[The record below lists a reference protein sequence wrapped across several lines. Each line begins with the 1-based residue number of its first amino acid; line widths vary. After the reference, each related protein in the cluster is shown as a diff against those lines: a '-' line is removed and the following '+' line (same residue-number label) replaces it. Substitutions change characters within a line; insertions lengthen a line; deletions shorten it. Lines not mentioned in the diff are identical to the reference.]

1 MQEKNFLQ
9 RNWGWLAIVVV
20 LVLLVGW
27 GVSKYNNF
35 IVLGQDID
43 GQWAQ
48 VENQFQRRLDLIPN
62 VIATVKG
69 AAKQDLDAIRL
80 VTEARTKYSGAV
92 TPDQKAQAAS
102 QVEGAL
108 GRLLVIAENYPQL
121 QSEQTYRDLLVT
133 LEGTENRI
141 AVERGKY
148 NDKIKTFN
156 SYVMQFPTNFVANIF
171 GVKQRAYFEAPT
183 GANVAPTVNFTN

>member
-1 MQEKNFLQ
+1 MEPQKNFLQ
-9 RNWGWLAIVVV
+9 RNWGWLLVVV
-20 LVLLVGW
+20 ILALLVGW

-62 VIATVKG
+62 VVATVKG
-69 AAKQDLDAIRL
+69 AAKQDLDAIKL
-80 VTEARTKYSGAV
+80 VTDARTKYSGAV
-92 TPDQKAQAAS
+92 TPDQKAAAAGE
-102 QVEGAL
+102 VESAL

-121 QSEQTYRDLLVT
+121 QSEQAYRDLLVT

-148 NDKIKTFN
+148 NDKVKTFDT
-156 SYVMQFPTNFVANIF
+156 YVMQFPTNLVAGIF
-171 GVKQRAYFEAPT
+171 GVKERAYFQAPT
-183 GANVAPTVNFTN
+183 GADVPPTVNF